1 MILNEKHAG
10 NNHETINEV
19 DEELVLAP
27 AWQDHLQ
34 KTAVRVSSTELGQ
47 FAIRHGDRVLY
58 TIEKTAKWSCPEEKK
73 SSLVRP
79 LPWLIFLPALV
90 ALRSTRIALSIG
102 SFLIGYDWI
111 DATDFV
117 SHIQTCRRKVRAIKY
132 QGLRMIRLR
141 NQEAG
146 VRALGSDSRDI
157 DTGKLQKMLTQL
169 MRVVCVPK
177 PLDDGSVRVRVRKEK
192 KSKNAVSVIVRKRRG
207 MEKITM
213 WKIVCSN

>member
-192 KSKNAVSVIVRKRRG
+192 KSKNAVSVIVRKRR
-207 MEKITM
+207 
-213 WKIVCSN
+213 